1 MQIDKTIPIIQAL
14 DNLLTLTSLHLVS
27 HEFDKIAETL
37 KKEKLT
43 IEIIE
48 SKSYYLIEE
57 LNSLFEMK
65 SNAEKFEEK
74 AMLRLKEKELLV
86 KYADTEAGT
95 LKQEPSF
102 FEYKDN
108 RIIAYLSK
116 NKETE
121 RLIWNL
127 IEAYLLKKTAEKIK

>member
-1 MQIDKTIPIIQAL
+1 MQKDKTSSIIKAL
-14 DNLLTLTSLHLVS
+14 NNLLTLTSLHAVS
-27 HEFDKIAETL
+27 YEFDKIAETL

-65 SNAEKFEEK
+65 TAAGKFEER

-86 KYADTEAGT
+86 KYVDTEAGT

-116 NKETE
+116 NKNSE

-127 IEAYLLKKTAEKIK
+127 VEAYMLKKD

>member
-1 MQIDKTIPIIQAL
+1 MQKDKTSSIIKAL
-14 DNLLTLTSLHLVS
+14 NNLLTLTSLHAVS
-27 HEFDKIAETL
+27 YEFDKIAETL

-65 SNAEKFEEK
+65 NAAGKFEER
-74 AMLRLKEKELLV
+74 AMFRLKEKELLV
-86 KYADTEAGT
+86 KYVDTEAGT

-108 RIIAYLSK
+108 GIIAYLSR
-116 NKETE
+116 NKDNE
-121 RLIWNL
+121 RLLWNL
-127 IEAYLLKKTAEKIK
+127 IESYMLKKN